1 MRAYYWYEWIIEYS
15 KICKKNKQVCRIA
28 KRDEIETILVDDK
41 WSTNPVWLVWILLKD
56 IASKRG
62 KIHEKIINS
71 LFQIFSLRYTD
82 GCNTKRRVVVYF
94 AISVL
99 TTNIVFSEHEIIKD
113 KKVLSCVLSQMH
125 GIFAQVKEHGN
136 RIKQEKDKEKQQDED
151 LLHNDKSTQH
161 GLYMNMTDTPQPQP
175 NKHSKKTKALQNEI
189 KNVTNDMFSTDFL
202 PRV

>member
-1 MRAYYWYEWIIEYS
+1 MNGSLNIR
-15 KICKKNKQVCRIA
+15 KICKKNKQPCRIA

-56 IASKRG
+56 VAAKRG
-62 KIHEKIINS
+62 KIQEKIVNS

-99 TTNIVFSEHEIIKD
+99 TTNIIFSEHEIIKD

-125 GIFAQVKEHGN
+125 GIFAQVKENGN
-136 RIKQEKDKEKQQDED
+136 RVKQEQEKEKEEKEITSNSDT
-151 LLHNDKSTQH
+151 STQE
-161 GLYMNMTDTPQPQP
+161 GLYMNITNMSQSQPIK
-175 NKHSKKTKALQNEI
+175 NSKKTNIKKNEI
-189 KNVTNDMFSTDFL
+189 KSVTTDMFSTDFL

>member
-1 MRAYYWYEWIIEYS
+1 MNIRKYA
-15 KICKKNKQVCRIA
+15 KNKQPCRIA

-56 IASKRG
+56 IAAKRG
-62 KIHEKIINS
+62 KMQEKIVNS

-99 TTNIVFSEHEIIKD
+99 TTNIIFSEHEIIKD

-125 GIFAQVKEHGN
+125 GIFAQVKENGN
-136 RIKQEKDKEKQQDED
+136 RIKQEQEKEKEENETTLNSDT
-151 LLHNDKSTQH
+151 STQQ
-161 GLYMNMTDTPQPQP
+161 GLYMNITDRSQSQSAK
-175 NKHSKKTKALQNEI
+175 NNKKTKTNKNEI
-189 KNVTNDMFSTDFL
+189 KSVTTDMFSTDFL